1 MTTLEFNTTTQSV
14 DQIVNKLVDL
24 RTRSNILGLLQI
36 KLNLDSEVISQIQY
50 LGFWAVEIT
59 VQTKDIP
66 SAPWSRLRGRP
77 KLPWSRSKPIHE
89 VPGCLSRLRSS

>member
-14 DQIVNKLVDL
+14 DQIVDTLVDM
-24 RTRSNILGLLQI
+24 RTRSYILGLLQI
-36 KLNLDSEVISQIQY
+36 RFNFDSEVISQIQY

-66 SAPWSRLRGRP
+66 SAPWIRLRGRR

-89 VPGCLSRLRSS
+89 VPSCLGRLRSS